1 MRGKGRSALI
11 NAGLIFLFL
20 NVTACG
26 SISKHISE
34 SDIPHDQWPIEIY
47 QPDKDL
53 SFIGSQLSQA
63 SPGLLTAVI
72 DGARDGN
79 AEDAYAPLLEF
90 AENGNLN
97 DLFLARIRESNILR
111 LLSRNGEIIA
121 SANFDSSNVD
131 DGFINV
137 SPVIELTHDLSTLLV
152 RLEYKEYTPGAIGF
166 TMNGFYQKYYYVY
179 RLDDFDENKSRS
191 EFAEQWVEIGE
202 DRFVEIVETGI
213 DETIKMMK
221 TYLANPNPTL
231 NSEQKYYVQG
241 YRLMSSR
248 SYIWGG
254 DEDVTWLIREYP
266 HAFAFATPKEFIQE
280 AD

>member
-26 SISKHISE
+26 SIAKHISG

-97 DLFLARIRESNILR
+97 DLFLARIRESNVLR

-231 NSEQKYYVQG
+231 NSEQQYYVQG

-254 DEDVTWLIREYP
+254 DADVTWLIREYP
-266 HAFAFATPKEFIQE
+266 HAFAFATPKEFTQE